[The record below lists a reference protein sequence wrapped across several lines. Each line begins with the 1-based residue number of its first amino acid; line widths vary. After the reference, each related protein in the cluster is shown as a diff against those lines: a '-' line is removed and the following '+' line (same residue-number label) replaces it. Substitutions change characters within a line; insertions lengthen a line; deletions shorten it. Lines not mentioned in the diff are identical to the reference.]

1 MKQFVLCV
9 KRSMHVCNA
18 LTVVQMQFTVGC
30 AALKSMILIGIF
42 IIHPS
47 VGMGAGFLVTVNR
60 KAVLSDHSCPSTCE
74 EKITIIASNRVS
86 IKLDVTYK
94 LIFFVLHRV
103 TSLYH

>member
-9 KRSMHVCNA
+9 KRSMYVCNA

-47 VGMGAGFLVTVNR
+47 GGMGA
-60 KAVLSDHSCPSTCE
+60 DHSCPSTYE
-74 EKITIIASNRVS
+74 EKITIIALNR
-86 IKLDVTYK
+86 KYK
-94 LIFFVLHRV
+94 I
-103 TSLYH
+103 